1 MVGVVAVSRIPS
13 SSEVLLNKIAMNF
26 PVRASNYIRENHL
39 PNPLFNEYKWG
50 GFLTWYLPGYP
61 VAIDGRRDL
70 YGEEINNR
78 YFAVTNAE
86 VPLNADPTFAAAQT
100 ILLPAGSPM
109 AEALTTITDFR
120 MVYRDDLAM
129 VLVRQ
134 N

>member
-1 MVGVVAVSRIPS
+1 M
-13 SSEVLLNKIAMNF
+13 
-26 PVRASNYIRENHL
+26 
-39 PNPLFNEYKWG
+39 
-50 GFLTWYLPGYP
+50 TWYLPGYP

-70 YGEEINNR
+70 YGEEINHR
-78 YFAVTNAE
+78 YFPVTNAE
-86 VPLNADPTFAAAQT
+86 VPLNTDPDFRSAQT

-109 AEALTTITDFR
+109 AEALATIPDFK